1 MTEGEGEARNE
12 ETCYNGSSA
21 LMSKEA
27 QYKEEK
33 PLLLLFD
40 GNALVHHAFHALP
53 PLTVS
58 KTGEMVNAV
67 YGFASTLL
75 KVLNEL
81 KPTYWGVAFDRPT
94 PTFRHEMFEEYK
106 AQRPATP
113 EELRDQIKR
122 VHQLVNAFHIPVFEI
137 DGFEADDVLGTLS
150 QQASRQSIET
160 IIVTG
165 DNDMLQVVLPEV
177 KALAP
182 RRSFSD
188 TILYDEQAVKQKY
201 GITPKQITDFKA
213 LTGDVSDN
221 IPGIPGI
228 GEKTA
233 TRLIQQYGSLEGIY
247 DHIEDVTPDKLR
259 AALRQYQSRAFQSK
273 ELVTIVK
280 DVPITLNPEACKVST
295 YDRDEVVKLFQE
307 LEFIKLLPRL
317 PQAVREGTSP
327 KEGTSPSPTEGVYQI
342 VNTEAALNELISQL
356 GAANEIVIGVETAL
370 APSLS
375 LQGHP
380 SPLVGEGRVRQGQG
394 LTAGLPGIALSLAKG
409 RAAYVPLRLLRPVR
423 PEQHEILPLLFV
435 QGQNDKERRA
445 GNDTLEPLPLTQVMA
460 KLKPILES
468 SNISKIAHNGKQ
480 CMAVLANYEVK
491 LENLNFDTMIAAHL
505 LGEKNLTLKA
515 LAFNRLGMEITPTPS
530 LSLQGHPSPLVGEGR
545 VRQGEGIGTGKK
557 QGPVAALAVQQI
569 ADYACGNVDVTWSL
583 RDSLKEELG
592 LQALCQLFTAVEMP
606 LVPVL
611 VAMERNGIALDTSL
625 LSKMSLELG
634 REMQKLEMD
643 IYNNVSHK
651 FNINSHQQLA
661 RVLFEEL
668 RLPVTRKTKSG
679 YSTEASV
686 LEGLRGLHPVV
697 ELVLQYRQLSKLK
710 STYVDALP
718 ALINPET
725 GRVHTTFNQTGTAT
739 GRLSSS
745 EPNLQ
750 NIPIRT
756 ELGNK
761 IRQAIIAPAGSF
773 LLSADYS
780 QIDLRALAHLSQ
792 DPDLIAAFAHDEDIH
807 AMTAS
812 KIFGIP
818 KDDVTA
824 EMRRTAKTVNF
835 GIIYGMSDYGL
846 EQATDLS
853 REEASQFIAL
863 YFEQYPGVKEYI
875 EATKEQARKLGY
887 VQTVMGRRRF
897 IPEINSPN
905 RQVREAAE
913 RMAINAPVQGS
924 SADIIKVAMIN
935 VHREMRKRNL
945 KSKMLLQIHDEL
957 LFEVPEREV
966 EEMKSL
972 VAELMPEA
980 IELCVPLKVDIKLG
994 QNWGKML

>member
-1 MTEGEGEARNE
+1 
-12 ETCYNGSSA
+12 
-21 LMSKEA
+21 MSKEA

-40 GNALVHHAFHALP
+40 GNALVHRAFHALP

-58 KTGEMVNAV
+58 KTGEIVNAV
-67 YGFASTLL
+67 YGFANTLL
-75 KVLNEL
+75 KVVNEL
-81 KPTYWGVAFDRPT
+81 KPTHWAVAFDRPT
-94 PTFRHEMFEEYK
+94 PTFRHKMFEQYK

-113 EELRDQIKR
+113 EELKNQIWR
-122 VHQLVNAFHIPVFEI
+122 VHQLVNAFHIPIFEMN
-137 DGFEADDVLGTLS
+137 GFEADDVLGTLS
-150 QQASRQSIET
+150 QQASGQGMET

-182 RRSFSD
+182 RRGFND

-201 GITPKQITDFKA
+201 GIEPEQITDFKA
-213 LTGDVSDN
+213 LTGDASDN

-247 DHIEDVTPDKLR
+247 DHIEEVTPDKLR
-259 AALRQYQSRAFQSK
+259 AALRQYQSQAFQSK

-280 DVPITLNPEACKVST
+280 DVPITLNPEACKVSS

-317 PQAVREGTSP
+317 PQDSYQLSAHSFQKGI
-327 KEGTSPSPTEGVYQI
+327 YQI
-342 VNTEAALNELISQL
+342 VSNEAALNQLITELERAS
-356 GAANEIVIGVETAL
+356 EIVIGLETTSREATTTGL
-370 APSLS
+370 A
-375 LQGHP
+375 
-380 SPLVGEGRVRQGQG
+380 
-394 LTAGLPGIALSLAKG
+394 GIALSPAKG
-409 RAAYVPLRLLRPVR
+409 RACYIPVTLPR
-423 PEQHEILPLLFV
+423 PERHDILALPFV
-435 QGQNDKERRA
+435 QGQNDKARRT
-445 GNDTLEPLPLTQVMA
+445 GNDTRELLPLTQVMA

-468 SNISKIAHNGKQ
+468 PSTGKIAHNGKE
-480 CMAVLANYEVK
+480 CLAVLADYGVT
-491 LENLNFDTMIAAHL
+491 LRNLNFDTMIAAHL

-515 LAFNRLGMEITPTPS
+515 LAFNRLGVEIASATELT
-530 LSLQGHPSPLVGEGR
+530 GAGR
-545 VRQGEGIGTGKK
+545 K
-557 QGPVAALAVQQI
+557 QVPIATLPAQEVAN
-569 ADYACGNVDVTWSL
+569 YACGNADVTWSL
-583 RDSLKEELG
+583 RDSLKKDLG
-592 LQALCQLFTAVEMP
+592 HEMLCQLFAEVEMP
-606 LVPVL
+606 LIPVL
-611 VAMERNGIALDTSL
+611 ATMERNGIALDTAL
-625 LSKMSLELG
+625 LRKMSLELG
-634 REMQKLEMD
+634 QAILKLEAE
-643 IYNNVSHK
+643 IYNNVGHK
-651 FNINSHQQLA
+651 FSINSPRQLGQ
-661 RVLFEEL
+661 VLFEEL
-668 RLPVTRKTKSG
+668 RLPVFRKTKSG

-686 LEGLRGLHPVV
+686 LGGLRGLHPVV

-710 STYVDALP
+710 STYIDALP

-750 NIPIRT
+750 NIPVRT

-792 DPDLIAAFAHDEDIH
+792 DSELVAAFAHDEDIH
-807 AMTAS
+807 STTAS
-812 KIFGIP
+812 RIFSIP
-818 KDDVTA
+818 KNDVTP

-835 GIIYGMSDYGL
+835 GVIYGMSDYGL

-853 REEASQFIAL
+853 REEAAQFIAL
-863 YFEQYPGVKEYI
+863 YFERYPGVKEYI

-905 RQVREAAE
+905 RQIREAAE

-935 VHREMRKRNL
+935 VHREMKNRDLR
-945 KSKMLLQIHDEL
+945 SKMLLQIHDEL
-957 LFEVPEREV
+957 LFEVPEGEA

-980 IELCVPLKVDIKLG
+980 IELCVPLKIDIKLG
-994 QNWGKML
+994 KNWGAMA